1 MDNGLI
7 SKIECL
13 VKNACYQK
21 ENIFGCNIW
30 EYHIL
35 PVVKYS
41 KVLADRFCIDKECA
55 ILSAYL
61 HDYASVLDKKYY
73 EEHHWYG
80 AKFAEEILHRENY
93 PKQKIDIIKTAI
105 LNHRGSIDYTEQ
117 SLEIKCLASA
127 DAMAHITEIPS
138 LLYLAYRQKNMDIQ
152 TGSQW
157 VYKKINRSWD
167 KLCEEAKIII
177 RDEYQA
183 GIKVL
188 AINDLIFP

>member
-1 MDNGLI
+1 M
-7 SKIECL
+7 
-13 VKNACYQK
+13 
-21 ENIFGCNIW
+21 
-30 EYHIL
+30 
-35 PVVKYS
+35 
-41 KVLADRFCIDKECA
+41 
-55 ILSAYL
+55 
-61 HDYASVLDKKYY
+61 
-73 EEHHWYG
+73 
-80 AKFAEEILHRENY
+80 HRENY

-188 AINDLIFP
+188 AINDSNFP